1 MIRFFLI
8 RLSII
13 KIYPKAAVQK
23 KKNGNFPKD
32 FATQILLQGNCIAL
46 QPLNVSKQ
54 NHQIY
59 LQVSAYNISRNEFT
73 DSIIKDSV
81 SMQLKVYMVPCYL
94 KYHTTKEVM
103 ITEFKEK

>member
-13 KIYPKAAVQK
+13 KIYFKAAVQT
-23 KKNGNFPKD
+23 KNGKFPKD
-32 FATQILLQGNCIAL
+32 FATQILLQGNCTAL
-46 QPLNVSKQ
+46 QPLNVLKLY
-54 NHQIY
+54 HQIY